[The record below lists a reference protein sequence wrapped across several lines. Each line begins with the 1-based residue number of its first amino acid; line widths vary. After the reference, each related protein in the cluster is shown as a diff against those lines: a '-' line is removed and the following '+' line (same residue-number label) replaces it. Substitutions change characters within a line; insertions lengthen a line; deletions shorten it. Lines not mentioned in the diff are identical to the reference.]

1 MTEAEEILYNAY
13 AAFIRGEIDR
23 DRYDEIRLSCA
34 DAMLRHDQCP
44 IQKNQ
49 T

>member
-23 DRYDEIRLSCA
+23 DQYDEIRLSCA
-34 DAMLRHDQCP
+34 DAMMEADRSAVVEA
-44 IQKNQ
+44 
-49 T
+49 